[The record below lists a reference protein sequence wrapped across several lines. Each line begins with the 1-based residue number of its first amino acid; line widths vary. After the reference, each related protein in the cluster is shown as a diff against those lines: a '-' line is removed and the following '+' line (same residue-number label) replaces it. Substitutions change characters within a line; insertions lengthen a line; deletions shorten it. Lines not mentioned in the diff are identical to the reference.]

1 MQAVVFHVGSERF
14 AIDTKSIAEV
24 IPCIPPRPVP
34 SAMEAVIGVI
44 EYRGR
49 VIPVLDLCRLFGA
62 GDCPV
67 RLSNRI
73 LVCNLAA
80 AEAESEG
87 ESEAQSEGR
96 GAAREGT
103 QVGILAENVTRVTTL
118 DADAPGAHPGPETP
132 GVRGLGKILQ
142 DATGLVQLVYVEELI
157 PADVMASLAREAR
170 A

>member
-24 IPCIPPRPVP
+24 IPCIPARAVP

-44 EYRGR
+44 EYRGD

-73 LVCNLAA
+73 LVCSMKPEEGVQDGDPQEAA
-80 AEAESEG
+80 L
-87 ESEAQSEGR
+87 
-96 GAAREGT
+96 
-103 QVGILAENVTRVTTL
+103 VGVLAENVTRVTTL
-118 DADAPGAHPGPETP
+118 DADAPGAHPGLQTP
-132 GVRGLGKILQ
+132 GIRGLGQILQ
-142 DATGLVQLVYVEELI
+142 DDIGVVQLVYVEELI
-157 PADVMASLAREAR
+157 PADVLASLVREAR